1 MFECIICKIKI
12 STFFNYRKHIAT
24 KTHIRNVEAMNI
36 SNHSQFIDETN
47 KNSISKVSEK
57 DNSVKINANTVL
69 LPQQDTQINQDNQL
83 EIPNNTK
90 SESKSKYLCK
100 CCNKSFASG
109 FSLKRHI
116 PKCNDIQ
123 ILLSDTNNISAIADY
138 FKKSNDQSPSNVT
151 IIVNNNTINNTLN
164 GDLNITV
171 GSPSQDE
178 IYDNFINYWKI
189 MGSNPFGFE
198 DTKMLEDKN
207 IYNDVHASGLKAYKA
222 YIKHVYSNTANH
234 NVALYNKREKLCKY
248 LNSKGEIS
256 IVSLDSILI
265 EMVMNNLDSLD
276 AFLDRK
282 DIPIKPQYKK
292 MIDKL
297 KEIHMLDGV
306 NPYLKEYIAEMRIVL
321 LNTSDSALKNI
332 QKFHEGMEKYTLE
345 HGEQK
350 IIVPS
355 TDKRINF

>member
-1 MFECIICKIKI
+1 L
-12 STFFNYRKHIAT
+12 
-24 KTHIRNVEAMNI
+24 
-36 SNHSQFIDETN
+36 SN
-47 KNSISKVSEK
+47 
-57 DNSVKINANTVL
+57 
-69 LPQQDTQINQDNQL
+69 
-83 EIPNNTK
+83 
-90 SESKSKYLCK
+90 
-100 CCNKSFASG
+100 
-109 FSLKRHI
+109 
-116 PKCNDIQ
+116 
-123 ILLSDTNNISAIADY
+123 TNNVSAIANY
-138 FKKSNDQSPSNVT
+138 FNKSNDNIPPASNVT
-151 IIVNNNTINNTLN
+151 IIVNNNNTINNTLN
-164 GDLNITV
+164 GDININV
-171 GSPSQDE
+171 GTPTRDE

-207 IYNDVHASGLKAYKA
+207 VYNDVHANGLKAYKA
-222 YIKHVYSNTANH
+222 YIKHIYSNTANH

-276 AFLDRK
+276 AFLDRT

-297 KEIHMLDGV
+297 KEIHMQDGD
-306 NPYLKEYIAEMRIVL
+306 NPYLNEYIAEMRIVL

-332 QKFHEGMEKYTLE
+332 KRFHESLEKYNLE
-345 HGEQK
+345 HDSQK

-355 TDKRINF
+355 TDKRIDF

>member
-1 MFECIICKIKI
+1 MTECIICKIKI
-12 STFFNYRKHIAT
+12 SQIYNYRKHLST
-24 KTHIRNVEAMNI
+24 KIHIRNVEKLN
-36 SNHSQFIDETN
+36 SLKSSQASDEVDIRD
-47 KNSISKVSEK
+47 SISGLESTYSIPI
-57 DNSVKINANTVL
+57 NSNTELGQL
-69 LPQQDTQINQDNQL
+69 LGSDSNQL
-83 EIPNNTK
+83 EIPNNI
-90 SESKSKYLCK
+90 KSKFICK
-100 CCNKSFASG
+100 CCNNSFASN

-116 PKCNDIQ
+116 KTCGAIQ
-123 ILLSDTNNISAIADY
+123 LLLSKTDNVSAIADY
-138 FKKSNDQSPSNVT
+138 FNKSNDIPAANNVT
-151 IIVNNNTINNTLN
+151 IIVNNNNTINNTINNTLN
-164 GDLNITV
+164 GDMNINIGNPTK
-171 GSPSQDE
+171 DE

-207 IYNDVHASGLKAYKA
+207 VYNDVHANGLKAYKA
-222 YIKHVYSNTANH
+222 YIKHVYSNAANH

-297 KEIHMLDGV
+297 KEIHMIDGV
-306 NPYLKEYIAEMRIVL
+306 NPYLNDYIAEMRIVI

-332 QKFHEGMEKYTLE
+332 KRFHENLEKYNLE

-350 IIVPS
+350 LIVPS
-355 TDKRINF
+355 TDKRIDF

>member
-1 MFECIICKIKI
+1 VEELNNIKNNQSRIEDENKKQNELATIKSNTDVEQHIIVD
-12 STFFNYRKHIAT
+12 N
-24 KTHIRNVEAMNI
+24 N
-36 SNHSQFIDETN
+36 DE
-47 KNSISKVSEK
+47 
-57 DNSVKINANTVL
+57 
-69 LPQQDTQINQDNQL
+69 NQL
-83 EIPNNTK
+83 ELSSNIK
-90 SESKSKYLCK
+90 LKSKSKFVCK
-100 CCNKSFASG
+100 CCNNSFASN

-116 PKCNDIQ
+116 KTCSAIQ
-123 ILLSDTNNISAIADY
+123 LLLSKTNNITAIADY
-138 FKKSNDQSPSNVT
+138 FNKPSDIPPSSNVT
-151 IIVNNNTINNTLN
+151 IIVNNNTINNTINNTLN
-164 GDLNITV
+164 GDININIDN
-171 GSPSQDE
+171 PSQDE

-207 IYNDVHASGLKAYKA
+207 VYNDVHANGLKTYKA
-222 YIKHVYSNTANH
+222 YIKHVYSNAANH

-276 AFLDRK
+276 AFLDRT

-297 KEIHMLDGV
+297 KEIHMQDGD
-306 NPYLKEYIAEMRIVL
+306 NPFLNDYIAEMRIVL

-332 QKFHEGMEKYTLE
+332 KKFHENLEKYNLE
-345 HGEQK
+345 HAGQK
-350 IIVPS
+350 LIVPS
-355 TDKRINF
+355 TDKRIDF